1 MLTFAEDVALLVLD
15 DETGA
20 LHSISPM
27 ILNQVLAGAVL
38 MDLAYRHKLEVDEEQ
53 VRVADSAPTGD
64 PILDPYLAEIAAG
77 ETAMTARGWI
87 EVLSARGSEILEA
100 ALDALVAKNILKV
113 VDTKILW
120 VFETRRYPAIDSKEE
135 REVKMR
141 ILDAVLSDETPD
153 PRDVGLI
160 CLVDAGGIF
169 NTILSERELSYSRA
183 RIAEIAKLDLIGQA
197 LARAVTQLRTD
208 IAIATA
214 TTP

>member
-38 MDLAYRHKLEVDEEQ
+38 MDLAYRDKLEVDEEQ
-53 VRVADSAPTGD
+53 VRVADPTPTGD
-64 PILDPYLAEIAAG
+64 LILDPYLAEVAAG
-77 ETAMTARGWI
+77 ESPFTARGWI
-87 EVLSARGSEILEA
+87 EVLSARGSEILDA

-113 VDTKILW
+113 VDKKILW
-120 VFETRRYPAIDSKEE
+120 VFETRRYPAVDSKEE

-141 ILDAVLSDETPD
+141 ILDAVLSEETPE

-169 NTILSERELSYSRA
+169 NTILSERELNYSRQ